1 MKKKIKLP
9 RYGVYLIAVL
19 IFTALSFIYFAPVL
33 EGKKLIAND
42 TNVFRASAKEIM
54 EHRATYHEEPLWT
67 NSMFGGMPAY
77 QISVKYKGNLIKPFL
92 NSLQIFRVPVASIF
106 LLMLGFYILL
116 IVYGVN
122 PWLAIPGSIA
132 FAFCSYNFILLAAG
146 HNTKAYALAYM
157 APMIAGII
165 LAIRKNR
172 LAGAALA
179 GICLAFE
186 LTANH
191 LQITYYALLIVIIYG
206 ISELIYAI
214 KEKKV
219 PGLMKSLGVLVV
231 AVILAAGTNFTH
243 LNTTLDYTKYTTRG
257 GSNLSKD
264 ENASGLDRAY
274 ATGWSIGIDET
285 LTLLIPN
292 YMGGG
297 SSIHFDRGTETFKT
311 LQRYNATQLSSVFSA
326 YRGEQPSTSSVYAG
340 SIVIFLFVLG
350 LFLVEGREKW
360 WLLAATILS
369 ILLSWGRNFMPLTN
383 FFLDYFPGYNKFRA
397 VSTILIIAGFTIPLM
412 ASLALKNVFQGT
424 IEKKRFNRSLIWSV
438 GITGGLCLLFAVF
451 PGIAGNFISS
461 NDTAVFQY
469 LKLTPAAQNVF
480 ESALT
485 ADRKE
490 MLRSDASRSL
500 IFIILS
506 AASLLAYYYK
516 KIDMKYAIGLI
527 ALLILFDM
535 WPVSKRFLNKN
546 NFTKTSATSEPYPM
560 TVADKAILEDQSLS
574 YRVLNLTVSPFNDA
588 STSAWHK
595 SIGGYHGA
603 KLQIYSELIQYCL
616 TPEINNFI
624 NTYQNNSYPNQ
635 LSGELAGS
643 LEKANS
649 LNMLNTKYI
658 IISPQGLPLENDN
671 ALGNAWFVDSYRI
684 VENAD
689 EEISLIDSFDP
700 SREALIDNS
709 FRHLLLKENYPADSS
724 RRIELTSYKAN
735 ELVYHST
742 SASDGLAVFSEIYYP
757 EGWKSYI
764 DGNEAPYVKANYV
777 LRAMEVPAG
786 DHEIIFRFEPGS
798 YRTGTRVSFASSLL
812 LILLCAGSL
821 YMVVRKKETTTGS
834 DDKSE

>member
-1 MKKKIKLP
+1 MKKNFKLP
-9 RYGVYLIAVL
+9 GYGVYLIAVL
-19 IFTALSFIYFAPVL
+19 IFTALSFIYFPPVL
-33 EGKKLIAND
+33 EGKKLVTND
-42 TNVFRASAKEIM
+42 NSVYRASAKEII
-54 EHRATYHEEPLWT
+54 EYREKYHEEPLWT

-77 QISVKYKGNLIKPFL
+77 QISVKYKGNLMKPFL
-92 NSLQIFRVPVASIF
+92 NSLQIYSFPVAAIF
-106 LLMLGFYILL
+106 LMLLGFYILL
-116 IVYGVN
+116 IVYEVN
-122 PWLAIPGSIA
+122 PWLAIAGAIA
-132 FAFCSYNFILLAAG
+132 FTFCSYNFILIAAG
-146 HNTKAYALAYM
+146 HNTKAYAIAYM

-172 LAGAALA
+172 MAGAAIA

-186 LTANH
+186 LIANH

-206 ISELIYAI
+206 ISELVYAI
-214 KEKKV
+214 KEKRI
-219 PGLMKSLGVLVV
+219 PGFLKSLGVLAV
-231 AVILAAGTNFTH
+231 AVTLAAGTNFTH
-243 LNTTLDYTKYTTRG
+243 LNTTLDYAKYTTRG

-311 LQRYNATQLSSVFSA
+311 LQSYNATQLSSVFSA

-340 SIVIFLFVLG
+340 AIVIFLFVLG

-369 ILLSWGRNFMPLTN
+369 ILLSWGRNFMPLTD

-424 IEKKRFNRSLIWSV
+424 IEKKRFKISLIWSA
-438 GITGGLCLLFAVF
+438 GITGGICLLFALF
-451 PGIAGNFISS
+451 PGLAGSFISS
-461 NDTAVFQY
+461 NDLALFQQ
-469 LKLTPAAQNVF
+469 LRITPDIQNVF

-485 ADRKE
+485 ADRRE
-490 MLRSDASRSL
+490 MLQSDAFRSL
-500 IFIILS
+500 IFIVL
-506 AASLLAYYYK
+506 AAGLLMAYYHK
-516 KIDMKYAIGLI
+516 KIAMKYAIGILV
-527 ALLILFDM
+527 LLFLFDM
-535 WPVSKRFLNKN
+535 WPVSKRFLNES
-546 NFTKTSATSEPYPM
+546 NFKKASAASEPYPM
-560 TVADKAILEDQSLS
+560 TIADKAILEDKSLS

-603 KLQIYSELIQYCL
+603 KLQIYSELIEHSL
-616 TPEINNFI
+616 ASEINDFI
-624 NTYQNNSYPNQ
+624 DTYQRNSNPV
-635 LSGELAGS
+635 LLPGELAGS
-643 LEKANS
+643 LARANS

-658 IISPQGLPLENDN
+658 ITDPQGLPLENKS
-671 ALGNAWFVDSYRI
+671 ALGNAWFVNSCRI

-700 SREALIDNS
+700 SDEALIDQS
-709 FRHLLLKENYPADSS
+709 FRHFLSKEDYPANLSG
-724 RRIELTSYKAN
+724 RIELISYKAN
-735 ELVYHST
+735 ELIYHGNSE
-742 SASDGLAVFSEIYYP
+742 ADGLAVFSEIYYP
-757 EGWKSYI
+757 AGWKSYI
-764 DGNEAPYVKANYV
+764 DGSEVPHFKADYV

-786 DHEIIFRFEPGS
+786 DHEIIFRFEPES
-798 YRTGTRVSFASSLL
+798 YRTGTRISFASSLL
-812 LILLCAGSL
+812 LILLCTGSL
-821 YMVVRKKETTTGS
+821 YIIFGKKETKTGS
-834 DDKSE
+834 DGKSV

>member
-9 RYGVYLIAVL
+9 EYWVYLIAVI
-19 IFTALSFIYFAPVL
+19 IFTALSFIYFSPVL

-42 TNVFRASAKEIM
+42 NNVFRATAKEII
-54 EHRATYHEEPLWT
+54 EHREKYHEEPLWT
-67 NSMFGGMPAY
+67 NSLFGGMPAY
-77 QISVKYKGNLIKPFL
+77 LISTVYPGNIIKPVYNFL
-92 NSLQIFRVPVASIF
+92 KAFGTPVAPII

-157 APMIAGII
+157 APMIAGIV
-165 LAIRKNR
+165 LTIRKNR

-179 GICLAFE
+179 GICIAFE
-186 LTANH
+186 LIANH

-219 PGLMKSLGVLVV
+219 PGLMKSLGVLIV
-231 AVILAAGTNFTH
+231 AVILASGTNFTH
-243 LNTTLDYTKYTTRG
+243 LKTTLDYTKYTTRG
-257 GSNLSKD
+257 GSNLSRE
-264 ENASGLDRAY
+264 ENTSGLDKNY
-274 ATGWSIGIDET
+274 ITGWSIGIDET
-285 LTLLIPN
+285 LTLLIPD

-297 SSIHFDRGTETFKT
+297 SSIRFERGTETYKI

-340 SIVIFLFVLG
+340 AIVIFLFVLG
-350 LFLVEGREKW
+350 IFLIEGREKW

-369 ILLSWGRNFMPLTN
+369 IFLSWGRNFMPLTN

-412 ASLALKNVFQGT
+412 ASLALKDIFQGT
-424 IEKKRFNRSLIWSV
+424 IEKKRFNRSLIWSAV
-438 GITGGLCLLFAVF
+438 ITGGLCLLFSVS

-461 NDTAVFQY
+461 NDTSIFRY
-469 LKLTPAAQNVF
+469 LRLTPDVQRIF

-485 ADRKE
+485 ADREE
-490 MLRSDASRSL
+490 MLRSDAFRSL
-500 IFIILS
+500 IFIILA

-516 KIDMKYAIGLI
+516 KINMKYAIGLL
-527 ALLILFDM
+527 ALLILLDM
-535 WPVSKRFLNKN
+535 WPVSRRFLNES
-546 NFTKTSATSEPYPM
+546 NFTKASTASEPYPM

-616 TPEINNFI
+616 TPEINDFI
-624 NTYQNNSYPNQ
+624 DTYQNNSYTDS
-635 LSGELAGS
+635 LSGKLTGS

-658 IISPQGLPLENDN
+658 IIDPQGLPLENKN

-689 EEISLIDSFDP
+689 EEISLINSIDP
-700 SREALIDNS
+700 SREALIDKS
-709 FRHLLLKENYPADSS
+709 FRHLLSKENYPADSS

-735 ELVYHST
+735 ELIYHS
-742 SASDGLAVFSEIYYP
+742 SSESNGLAVFSEIYYP
-757 EGWKSYI
+757 DGWNSYI
-764 DGNEAPYVKANYV
+764 DGNEVPYVKANYV

-786 DHEIIFRFEPGS
+786 DHEIIFRFEPES
-798 YRTGTRVSFASSLL
+798 YRTGTRISFASSLL

-821 YMVVRKKETTTGS
+821 YMVVMKKETITGS

>member
-1 MKKKIKLP
+1 MMKNIKIP
-9 RYGVYLIAVL
+9 EYGVYLIAVL
-19 IFTALSFIYFAPVL
+19 VFTALSFIYFSPVL
-33 EGKKLIAND
+33 EGKKLVTND
-42 TNVFRASAKEIM
+42 NNVYRASAKEII
-54 EHRATYHEEPLWT
+54 EHREKYHEEPLWT

-92 NSLQIFRVPVASIF
+92 NSLQSFRFPVAAIF
-106 LLMLGFYILL
+106 LMLLGFYILL

-122 PWLAIPGSIA
+122 PWLAIPGAIA
-132 FAFCSYNFILLAAG
+132 FAFCSYNFILIAAG
-146 HNTKAYALAYM
+146 HNTKAYAIAYM

-165 LAIRKNR
+165 MAIRKNR

-186 LTANH
+186 LIANH

-219 PGLMKSLGVLVV
+219 PGLIKSLGVLVV

-257 GSNLSKD
+257 GSNLSQE
-264 ENASGLDRAY
+264 ENTSGLEKNY
-274 ATGWSIGIDET
+274 VTGWSIGIDET

-297 SSIHFDRGTETFKT
+297 SSIQFERGTETYKT
-311 LQRYNATQLSSVFSA
+311 LQKYNATQLSSVFTA
-326 YRGEQPSTSSVYAG
+326 YRGEQPNTSSVYAG
-340 SIVIFLFVLG
+340 AIVIFLFVLG

-360 WLLAATILS
+360 WLLAATILA

-412 ASLALKNVFQGT
+412 ASLALKNIFQGK
-424 IEKKRFNRSLIWSV
+424 IEKKRFSISLLWSV

-490 MLRSDASRSL
+490 MLQSDASRSL
-500 IFIILS
+500 IFIILA

-516 KIDMKYAIGLI
+516 KIDMKYAIGLL
-527 ALLILFDM
+527 ALLILLDM
-535 WPVSKRFLNKN
+535 WPVSKRFLNKS

-603 KLQIYSELIQYCL
+603 KLQIYSELIQHCL

-643 LEKANS
+643 LEEANS

-658 IISPQGLPLENDN
+658 IIDPQGLPLENDN
-671 ALGNAWFVDSYRI
+671 VLGNAWFVDSYRI

-700 SREALIDNS
+700 SREALIDKS
-709 FRHLLLKENYPADSS
+709 FRHLLAKENYPADSS

-735 ELVYHST
+735 ELIYHST

-764 DGNEAPYVKANYV
+764 DGNEVPYVKANYV

-798 YRTGTRVSFASSLL
+798 YRTGSRVSFASSLL
-812 LILLCAGSL
+812 LILLAAGSL
-821 YMVVRKKETTTGS
+821 FMVFRKKETTTGS

>member
-1 MKKKIKLP
+1 MKKKIKLSE
-9 RYGVYLIAVL
+9 YGVYLIAVL
-19 IFTALSFIYFAPVL
+19 IFTALSFIYFSPVL

-42 TNVFRASAKEIM
+42 NNVFRATAKEII
-54 EHRATYHEEPLWT
+54 EHREKYHEEPLWT
-67 NSMFGGMPAY
+67 NSLFGGMPAY
-77 QISVKYKGNLIKPFL
+77 LISTVYPGNIIKPVYNFL
-92 NSLQIFRVPVASIF
+92 KAFGTPVAPII

-157 APMIAGII
+157 APMIAGIV

-179 GICLAFE
+179 AICLTFE
-186 LTANH
+186 LITNH

-206 ISELIYAI
+206 ISELVYAI

-219 PGLMKSLGVLVV
+219 PGLMKSLGVLIV
-231 AVILAAGTNFTH
+231 AVILAAGSNFTH
-243 LNTTLDYTKYTTRG
+243 LKTTLDYTKYTSRG
-257 GSNLSKD
+257 GSNLSRE
-264 ENASGLDRAY
+264 ENTSGLDKDY
-274 ATGWSIGIDET
+274 VTGWSIGIDET

-297 SSIHFDRGTETFKT
+297 SSIQFERGTETYKI
-311 LQRYNATQLSSVFSA
+311 LQRYNATQLSSVFRA
-326 YRGEQPSTSSVYAG
+326 YRGEQPSTASVYAG
-340 SIVIFLFVLG
+340 AIVIFLFVLG

-412 ASLALKNVFQGT
+412 ASLALKNIFQDT
-424 IEKKRFNRSLIWSV
+424 IEKKRFNISFIWSV
-438 GITGGLCLLFAVF
+438 GITGGLCLLFSVF

-461 NDTAVFQY
+461 NDKAIFQY
-469 LKLTPAAQNVF
+469 LRLTPDVQRIF

-490 MLRSDASRSL
+490 MLQSDAFRSL
-500 IFIILS
+500 IFIILA

-516 KIDMKYAIGLI
+516 KIDMKYVIGLF
-527 ALLILFDM
+527 ALLILLDM
-535 WPVSKRFLNKN
+535 WPVSKRFLNES
-546 NFTKTSATSEPYPM
+546 NFTKASIASEPYPM

-603 KLQIYSELIQYCL
+603 KLQIYSELIQHCL
-616 TPEINNFI
+616 TPEINDFI
-624 NTYQNNSYPNQ
+624 NTYQNNSYPDS

-643 LEKANS
+643 LKKANS

-658 IISPQGLPLENDN
+658 IINPQVLPVKNKN

-700 SREALIDNS
+700 SVEALIDQS
-709 FRHLLLKENYPADSS
+709 FRQYLSKESYPADSL
-724 RRIELTSYKAN
+724 RKIELTSYKAN
-735 ELVYHST
+735 ELIYHCTST
-742 SASDGLAVFSEIYYP
+742 SDGLAVFSEIYYP
-757 EGWKSYI
+757 DGWKSYI
-764 DGNEAPYVKANYV
+764 DGIEVPYVKANYV

-786 DHEIIFRFEPGS
+786 DHEIIFRFEPES
-798 YRTGTRVSFASSLL
+798 YRTGTRISLASSLL
-812 LILLCAGSL
+812 LTLLCVGSL
-821 YMVVRKKETTTGS
+821 YMVVMKKVTTTVS

>member
-1 MKKKIKLP
+1 
-9 RYGVYLIAVL
+9 
-19 IFTALSFIYFAPVL
+19 
-33 EGKKLIAND
+33 
-42 TNVFRASAKEIM
+42 
-54 EHRATYHEEPLWT
+54 
-67 NSMFGGMPAY
+67 
-77 QISVKYKGNLIKPFL
+77 
-92 NSLQIFRVPVASIF
+92 
-106 LLMLGFYILL
+106 
-116 IVYGVN
+116 
-122 PWLAIPGSIA
+122 
-132 FAFCSYNFILLAAG
+132 
-146 HNTKAYALAYM
+146 
-157 APMIAGII
+157 
-165 LAIRKNR
+165 
-172 LAGAALA
+172 
-179 GICLAFE
+179 
-186 LTANH
+186 
-191 LQITYYALLIVIIYG
+191 
-206 ISELIYAI
+206 
-214 KEKKV
+214 
-219 PGLMKSLGVLVV
+219 
-231 AVILAAGTNFTH
+231 VILAAGTNFTH

-424 IEKKRFNRSLIWSV
+424 IEKKRFKISLIWSA
-438 GITGGLCLLFAVF
+438 GITGGICLLFAVF
-451 PGIAGNFISS
+451 PGIAGSFISS
-461 NDTAVFQY
+461 NDLALFQQ
-469 LKLTPAAQNVF
+469 LRITPDIQNVF
-480 ESALT
+480 ESTLT
-485 ADRKE
+485 ADRRE
-490 MLRSDASRSL
+490 MLQSDAFRSL
-500 IFIILS
+500 IFIIL
-506 AASLLAYYYK
+506 AATLLAAYYYK
-516 KIDMKYAIGLI
+516 KIAMKYAIGIL
-527 ALLILFDM
+527 ALLFLFDM
-535 WPVSKRFLNKN
+535 WPVSKRFLNES
-546 NFTKTSATSEPYPM
+546 NFKKASAASEPYPM
-560 TVADKAILEDQSLS
+560 TIADKAILEDKSLS
-574 YRVLNLTVSPFNDA
+574 YRVLNLSVSPFNDA
-588 STSAWHK
+588 STSAWHE

-603 KLQIYSELIQYCL
+603 KLQIYSELIQHCL

-643 LEKANS
+643 LEEANS

-658 IISPQGLPLENDN
+658 IIDPQGLPLENDN
-671 ALGNAWFVDSYRI
+671 ARGNAWFVDSYRI

-689 EEISLIDSFDP
+689 EEISLIESFDP
-700 SREALIDNS
+700 SREALIDKS
-709 FRHLLLKENYPADSS
+709 FRHLLSKENYPADSS

-735 ELVYHST
+735 ELIYHST

-764 DGNEAPYVKANYV
+764 DGNEVPYVKANYV

-786 DHEIIFRFEPGS
+786 DHEIIFRFEPES

-821 YMVVRKKETTTGS
+821 YMIFRKKETTTGS
-834 DDKSE
+834 DGKSV